1 MKFMSP
7 VSYDQRGTLDFY
19 RVRELDLGVLFENI
33 IQFIGSQFWEY
44 FRFYS
49 STGEID

>member
-33 IQFIGSQFWEY
+33 IQFIGSHILGVF
-44 FRFYS
+44 
-49 STGEID
+49 